1 MMNESK
7 RKSTGTA
14 KNYAV
19 GYRKPPKSSRFKK
32 GRSGNP
38 GGRPKGSSTSDPF
51 KLRNQSRFTE
61 MALEQLSETV
71 VVKTGEGSEE
81 LRIDEAV
88 FRLQKS
94 AALNGSQSA
103 QRFIIKQ
110 GELVERKIEQEC
122 SLKQKEVEGLIA
134 KQHTECKRAQEALG
148 TTYPVVPHP
157 NDICFNPDTG
167 GFAILGPMNS
177 GMRKALEREFSVIIE
192 ILRELSE
199 LETKL
204 ERAGDQ
210 SDAEELEEQIDDL
223 EQGVRFLLKQAREKD
238 VQLWLIRFVDEEF
251 SKIEVVKPEYWD
263 FIETVLFNDAFQ
275 V

>member
-1 MMNESK
+1 MSENK
-7 RKSTGTA
+7 RKPTGNA
-14 KNYAV
+14 NNYAV
-19 GYRKPPKSSRFKK
+19 GYRKPPKHSRFKK

-81 LRIDEAV
+81 LRIDEAA
-88 FRLQKS
+88 FRLQKR
-94 AALNGSQSA
+94 AALSGSLTA
-103 QRFIIKQ
+103 QRFIIRR
-110 GELVERKIEQEC
+110 GELMERNVDQDC
-122 SLKQKEVEGLIA
+122 SRKQKEIEELIA
-134 KQHTECKRAQEALG
+134 KRHAECKRAQKALG

-199 LETKL
+199 LEPSSR
-204 ERAGDQ
+204 ERVIIPMRK
-210 SDAEELEEQIDDL
+210 S
-223 EQGVRFLLKQAREKD
+223 
-238 VQLWLIRFVDEEF
+238 
-251 SKIEVVKPEYWD
+251 
-263 FIETVLFNDAFQ
+263 
-275 V
+275 